1 MRLGDDLKS
10 VLNSKLFLEQ
20 FLTEKEIETFFE
32 VISNYLLNRST
43 KETFLKNIDDT
54 ISFYE
59 LVGVEYRDMI
69 FSIMKWPAII
79 HADKEELFIKF
90 LMLAD
95 VISWRTGELARMNIL
110 INHPKDL
117 MTGIE
122 TIYSRLCY
130 LQSDYGKNVL
140 RNEGITRRK
149 ILKVTHGEFAEMY
162 KIGKKELLELF
173 PFTEEALEE
182 IKSWKSNRE
191 FVEKYEKRNNKGKC

>member
-43 KETFLKNIDDT
+43 KETFLKNIDGT
-54 ISFYE
+54 IGFYE

-149 ILKVTHGEFAEMY
+149 ILKVTHGEFAKMY

-182 IKSWKSNRE
+182 IKNWKSNRE